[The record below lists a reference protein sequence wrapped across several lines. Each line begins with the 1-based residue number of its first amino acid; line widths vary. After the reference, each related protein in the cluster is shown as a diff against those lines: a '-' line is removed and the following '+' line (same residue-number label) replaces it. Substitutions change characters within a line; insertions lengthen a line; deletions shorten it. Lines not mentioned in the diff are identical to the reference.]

1 MPVVC
6 RNTQKK
12 IVFMLGWE
20 DKVGQ
25 LLVYNGGE
33 KKHAAY
39 HWVWFL
45 LGQRAGRLN
54 PKWSIEDKEPVVNE
68 LMVETAVFPFCWPDV
83 SETGP
88 DSLTVKLTDLFPEE
102 KKSKKTR
109 CLRASWMWKLA
120 HRKITDFYGQNML
133 WRRSKTEL
141 VCVYAWQRR
150 SIRKKI
156 KSPGAAY
163 F

>member
-45 LGQRAGRLN
+45 LGQRSGRLN

-68 LMVETAVFPFCWPDV
+68 LMVETAMFPFCWPDV

-102 KKSKKTR
+102 K
-109 CLRASWMWKLA
+109 
-120 HRKITDFYGQNML
+120 NP
-133 WRRSKTEL
+133 RRL
-141 VCVYAWQRR
+141 VVCVRHDVEVGTPQDYRFLWTKHAVKKKQDGTRLR
-150 SIRKKI
+150 SRGGPSGRK
-156 KSPGAAY
+156 
-163 F
+163 